1 MQTFT
6 PSNGYL
12 SRNPA
17 SPGLRQL
24 VLWMGFAISLVTC
37 GTLRASEPVLL
48 SFTSD
53 HCSHCVT
60 MRPTLA
66 QLESNGMII
75 RHINVDEEPGF
86 AQRYGIRN
94 LPTYI
99 VWSGGK
105 EISRHVG
112 TQTTHALTQAMRVPT
127 NGTIARTAANVAPH
141 RLLDPARVHPAAA
154 ANLAA
159 AGQLAPAPSN
169 ATLQPAAPESV
180 PSVQVAHAIQT
191 ARAATV
197 RLRVRDQQGFGVGT
211 GTIIDQKGADALVIT
226 CGHLFRDNGDNPNI
240 EVDLFIGGQT
250 QTVSGQ
256 LLDFD
261 SEVRDIALVV
271 IQPGM
276 QMTAARIAPMQRS
289 PQNGESIFSFGC
301 DHGADPSRRDSRITG
316 VNKYDQ
322 HLKLSNIEIAK
333 APVNGRSGG
342 GLFNMQ
348 GELIGVCNAADPKGD
363 VGLYTGPG
371 SIKWQLDRVNLGRL
385 YQTANPVASVAS
397 APATAP
403 APVTAMPQPSAPVA
417 MQPTSAI
424 QFIVADPNARGG
436 QRTVTIDQ
444 PSDQLLRELQP
455 YLMQR

>member
-1 MQTFT
+1 
-6 PSNGYL
+6 
-12 SRNPA
+12 
-17 SPGLRQL
+17 
-24 VLWMGFAISLVTC
+24 
-37 GTLRASEPVLL
+37 
-48 SFTSD
+48 
-53 HCSHCVT
+53 

-66 QLESNGMII
+66 QLEAGGMII
-75 RHINVDEEPGF
+75 RHVNVDEEPGF
-86 AQRYGIRN
+86 AQRYGIRE

-99 VWSGGK
+99 VWSEGK
-105 EISRHVG
+105 EISRHIG
-112 TQTTHALTQAMRVPT
+112 TQTVNALTTAMRVPT
-127 NGTIARTAANVAPH
+127 NGKIARTAANPTPH
-141 RLLDPARVHPAAA
+141 RLLGPSNVQPAQA
-154 ANLAA
+154 ANVAA
-159 AGQLAPAPSN
+159 AGQLAPAPPAVN
-169 ATLQPAAPESV
+169 APVPSATSGPAAEAL
-180 PSVQVAHAIQT
+180 PSVSVAHAIQT
-191 ARAATV
+191 AQAATV

-211 GTIIDQKGADALVIT
+211 GTIIDQKGQDALVIT

-240 EVDLFIGGQT
+240 EVDLFVGGQT
-250 QTVSGQ
+250 QTVPGQ

-276 QMTAARIAPMQRS
+276 QMTAARIAPMQRK

-385 YQTANPVASVAS
+385 YAG
-397 APATAP
+397 TAP
-403 APVTAMPQPSAPVA
+403 AALVAAAPAPAAAATPAAAMPQLGPAVN

-424 QFIVADPNARGG
+424 QFIVADPNAQGG
-436 QRTVTIDQ
+436 QRTVTINQ
-444 PSDQLLRELQP
+444 PSAQLLRELQP

>member
-1 MQTFT
+1 
-6 PSNGYL
+6 
-12 SRNPA
+12 
-17 SPGLRQL
+17 
-24 VLWMGFAISLVTC
+24 
-37 GTLRASEPVLL
+37 
-48 SFTSD
+48 
-53 HCSHCVT
+53 

-66 QLESNGMII
+66 QLEAGGMII
-75 RHINVDEEPGF
+75 RHVNVDEEPGF
-86 AQRYGIRN
+86 AQRYGIRE

-99 VWSGGK
+99 VWSEGK
-105 EISRHVG
+105 EISRHIG
-112 TQTTHALTQAMRVPT
+112 TQTVNALTTAMRVPT
-127 NGTIARTAANVAPH
+127 NGKIARTAANPTPH
-141 RLLDPARVHPAAA
+141 RLLGPSSVHPAQA
-154 ANLAA
+154 ANVAA
-159 AGQLAPAPSN
+159 AGQLAPAPPAVN
-169 ATLQPAAPESV
+169 APVPSGTAEPAAEAL
-180 PSVQVAHAIQT
+180 PSVSVAHAIQT
-191 ARAATV
+191 AQAATV

-211 GTIIDQKGADALVIT
+211 GTIIDQKGQDALVIT

-240 EVDLFIGGQT
+240 EVDLFVGGQA
-250 QTVSGQ
+250 QTVPGQ

-276 QMTAARIAPMQRS
+276 QMTAARIAPMQRK

-385 YQTANPVASVAS
+385 YAGSAPAALVAAAP
-397 APATAP
+397 APATAATP
-403 APVTAMPQPSAPVA
+403 AAAMPQLGPAVN

-424 QFIVADPNARGG
+424 QFIVADPNAQGG
-436 QRTVTIDQ
+436 QRTVTINQ
-444 PSDQLLRELQP
+444 PSAQLLRELQP